1 MSRPA
6 TLTIIQKNLT
16 KNLAQVRNLSKKS
29 RIWACVKAG
38 GYGHGMDSAIRG
50 FSEADGLALLEIEEA
65 YEARHLGWNKSLL
78 LLEGVF
84 HERELLEVENLKL
97 EVVVHNE
104 EQLDWCINFKGQLTG
119 IWVKI
124 NSGMNRLG
132 FNPETMSSSKL
143 KKIVDGLNIL
153 RKKVL
158 NKNGLRWLTH
168 FSRADQPNGCQIPSV
183 VFKENLSLLNY
194 LPGELISLSNS
205 SALVCSPVNNSDW
218 VRPGILL
225 YGAPSSNY
233 PNIKMQKVLSSLS
246 PTQLLTTEIVG
257 IQHIKKN
264 EYVGYGTNYKSNRS
278 IRVGVAAIGYA
289 DGYPR
294 SSVNGTSILV
304 GNKKCKLIGVVSMD
318 LITIDLTN
326 CPNATIGT
334 PVECWGESVSILEIA
349 KVSNRLCYELFT
361 GVTARVRRTI
371 IATE

>member
-6 TLTIIQKNLT
+6 TLTILQKNLT
-16 KNLAQVRNLSKKS
+16 QNLVQVRNLSKKS

-50 FSEADGLALLEIEEA
+50 FSHADGLALLEIEEA
-65 YEARHLGWNKSLL
+65 YEARHLGWNKPLL

-84 HERELLEVENLKL
+84 HERELCEAENLKL
-97 EVVVHNE
+97 ELVIHNE
-104 EQLDWCINFKGQLTG
+104 EQLNWCVNFKGQLTG

-132 FNPETMSSSKL
+132 FNPLCMSSDEL
-143 KKIVDGLNIL
+143 KKITDNLNKL
-153 RKKVL
+153 RNKVL

-168 FSRADQPNGCQIPSV
+168 FSHADQPNGCLAPSRA
-183 VFKENLSLLNY
+183 FKKSLSMLNY
-194 LPGELISLSNS
+194 LSGELQSLSNS
-205 SALVCSPVNNSDW
+205 SALVCSPENNSDW

-225 YGAPSSNY
+225 YGAAPSNN
-233 PNIKMQKVLSSLS
+233 PNTQLKNVLDSLL

-257 IQHIKKN
+257 IQNIKKD
-264 EYVGYGTNYKSNRS
+264 EYVGYGTSFKSDRA

-294 SSVNGTSILV
+294 SVRNGSNILV
-304 GNKKCKLIGVVSMD
+304 GGKKCKLIGVVSMD

-326 CPNATIGT
+326 CPEATIGT
-334 PVECWGESVSILEIA
+334 SVECWGETISISEIA
-349 KVSNRLCYELFT
+349 LASDRLCYELFT

>member
-6 TLTIIQKNLT
+6 TLKILQKNLT
-16 KNLAQVRNLSKKS
+16 QNLVQVRNLSEKS

-50 FSEADGLALLEIEEA
+50 FSHADGLALLEIEEA
-65 YEARHLGWNKSLL
+65 YEARHLGWNKPLL

-84 HERELLEVENLKL
+84 HERELSEAENLKL
-97 EVVVHNE
+97 EVVIHNE

-132 FNPETMSSSKL
+132 FKPLTMSGNKL
-143 KKIVDGLNIL
+143 KKINNNLNTL
-153 RKKVL
+153 RSKVL

-168 FSRADQPNGCQIPSV
+168 FSNADQPSGCEIPSLE
-183 VFKENLSLLNY
+183 FKKSLSLLSY
-194 LPGELISLSNS
+194 LPGELLSLSNS
-205 SALVCSPVNNSDW
+205 AALVCSAENNSDW

-225 YGAPSSNY
+225 YGAAPSNS
-233 PNIKMQKVLSSLS
+233 PNQKLQNVLKTLL
-246 PTQLLTTEIVG
+246 PTQSLTTKIVG
-257 IQHIKKN
+257 IQNIKKN
-264 EYVGYGTNYKSNRS
+264 EYVGYGNTFKSDKA

-294 SSVNGTSILV
+294 SALSGSSILV
-304 GNKKCKLIGVVSMD
+304 GKKKCNLIGVVSMD

-326 CPNATIGT
+326 CPDAKIGT
-334 PVECWGESVSILEIA
+334 LVECWGESISILDIA
-349 KVSNRLCYELFT
+349 LASDRLCYELFT